1 MAPTQWLSNILTP
14 ERWPF
19 LPHALAS
26 WITRTVAFDT
36 TGIGRAV
43 RQLSP
48 FDRIREAVLP
58 RSSLLRS
65 LDWQARKLFWTAVW
79 CTLVASQGWPRR
91 APRLRREPNIRLLS
105 APRPTT
111 ISSRRRWSCPTACP
125 TPRSR

>member
-1 MAPTQWLSNILTP
+1 MAPTQWLSNLLTP

-26 WITRTVAFDT
+26 GITRAIAFDT

-58 RSSLLRS
+58 RSALLRS
-65 LDWQARKLFWTAVW
+65 LDW
-79 CTLVASQGWPRR
+79 R
-91 APRLRREPNIRLLS
+91 APEPERNPESQRCARS
-105 APRPTT
+105 TP
-111 ISSRRRWSCPTACP
+111 SSGPS
-125 TPRSR
+125 